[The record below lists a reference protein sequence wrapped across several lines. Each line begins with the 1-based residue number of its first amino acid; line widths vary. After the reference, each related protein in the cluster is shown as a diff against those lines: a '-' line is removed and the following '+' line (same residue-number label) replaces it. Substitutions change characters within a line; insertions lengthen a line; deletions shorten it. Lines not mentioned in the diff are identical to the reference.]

1 MTNRL
6 RFARFSVALCCGLL
20 ALHNTG
26 CQSGP
31 ERRAEIERTKQLKIA
46 TDATYPPF
54 EYMDSARGG
63 MTGLDIDL
71 SRIVWGR
78 LGYEIEFVVVPF
90 DGIMS
95 GLIQGRYDAVISAFT
110 ITPERSEQILF
121 SKAYYDAGQV
131 LAIPSSDTTVESLAD
146 LAGCRIGVQ
155 RGSTAETLAKQE
167 MEVEV
172 FSYDRIEDAFMEMAS
187 GNLEAVLNDRPTSE
201 FYIANHEGA
210 KLTGKTLSRE
220 QYAVAFRKS
229 DAWLRDLFNSAL
241 TPFLESGELDSLR
254 GIYIQSANPA
264 ESAEKSEPN
273 P

>member
-1 MTNRL
+1 M
-6 RFARFSVALCCGLL
+6 ALCCGLL
-20 ALHNTG
+20 ALHYTG

-63 MTGLDIDL
+63 VTGLDIDL

-110 ITPERSEQILF
+110 ITPERSEQVLF

-131 LAIPSSDTTVESLAD
+131 LAVPSSDTTVESLAD
-146 LAGCRIGVQ
+146 LAGRRIGVQ

-172 FSYDRIEDAFMEMAS
+172 FSYDRIEDAFVEMAS

-201 FYIANHEGA
+201 LYIANHEGA
-210 KLTGKTLSRE
+210 KLVGETLSRE
-220 QYAVAFRKS
+220 QYAVAFRRS
-229 DAWLRDLFNSAL
+229 DAWLRDLFNSGL
-241 TPFLESGELDSLR
+241 TPLLEDGAMIVLKHR
-254 GIYIQSANPA
+254 YIRPQFPTDPA
-264 ESAEKSEPN
+264 DKPE
-273 P
+273 